1 MKSNLLAYLAGLLF
15 GLGLILAGM
24 TDTSKVIGFLDFF
37 GDWDPSLAFV
47 MVGAI
52 GIHAVLLR
60 LILKRPAPLLDTHF
74 HVPTRRDIDA
84 RLVGGAAIFGVGWGL
99 AGFCPGPGIVSLGT
113 GTIAALVFVATMA
126 LGMGTHSRVGRLVWR
141 EAPVGEEDLAAT

>member
-15 GLGLILAGM
+15 GFGLILAGM

-52 GIHAVLLR
+52 GIHALLLR
-60 LILKRPAPLLDTHF
+60 LIVKRPAPLLDTHF
-74 HVPTRRDIDA
+74 HVPTRRDIDL

-113 GTIAALVFVATMA
+113 GTVAALVFVVAMA
-126 LGMGTHSRVGRLVWR
+126 FGMGVEGRLGRLAWR
-141 EAPVGEEDLAAT
+141 RSDDVDEDLVAT

>member
-1 MKSNLLAYLAGLLF
+1 LKSNLLAYLAGLLF
-15 GLGLILAGM
+15 GFGLILAGM

-37 GDWDPSLAFV
+37 GAWDPSLAFV

-52 GIHAVLLR
+52 GVHALLFR
-60 LILKRPAPLLDTHF
+60 LIVKRPAPLVDSHF
-74 HVPTRRDIDA
+74 HVPTRRELDL

-113 GTIAALVFVATMA
+113 GTVAALVFVAAMA
-126 LGMGTHSRVGRLVWR
+126 LGMGVEGRLARLSWQKS
-141 EAPVGEEDLAAT
+141 EAVDEDLVAT